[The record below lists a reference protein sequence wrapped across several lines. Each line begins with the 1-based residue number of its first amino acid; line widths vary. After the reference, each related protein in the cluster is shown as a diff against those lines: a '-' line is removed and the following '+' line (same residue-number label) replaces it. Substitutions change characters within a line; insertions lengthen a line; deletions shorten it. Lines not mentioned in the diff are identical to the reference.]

1 MIYPQKWKPNN
12 EGYNRNHPPA
22 QNAMPADL
30 FGVECQQNCFG
41 EEGQWESIVGK
52 EPSSFVW
59 GEKGCRQYVNKY
71 VAGME
76 SGQSSGYAI
85 YSCVLT
91 CHVRSRITA
100 NKGSKLYV
108 RCYFLN
114 WCRWLYVNLL
124 KLVQKI
130 NSVKGGSHHKEFG
143 LIKGWKN
150 QPYIL
155 TTAVGTQ
162 PTILKLWN
170 WHGRNYHQQCQMLS
184 TCQ

>member
-1 MIYPQKWKPNN
+1 MWREGCTNEEKCWWLIHLTIYFWFQNQSGMYFYMIYPQKWKPNN

-85 YSCVLT
+85 YSCVIT
-91 CHVRSRITA
+91 CHVWSRITA

-114 WCRWLYVNLL
+114 WCWWLYVNLL
-124 KLVQKI
+124 KL
-130 NSVKGGSHHKEFG
+130 
-143 LIKGWKN
+143 
-150 QPYIL
+150 
-155 TTAVGTQ
+155 A
-162 PTILKLWN
+162 
-170 WHGRNYHQQCQMLS
+170 
-184 TCQ
+184 